1 MPACNMENTF
11 EFRAADKPPRPAENS
26 LLQIEMSQYAAAR
39 GDFGLEFDNFAE
51 LDIKEVDFEELESSD
66 DEDEEPM
73 DDDDDKDG
81 IIEGGAVAEKE
92 AVKEVMKGK
101 AFQQRISYFMN
112 RM

>member
-1 MPACNMENTF
+1 
-11 EFRAADKPPRPAENS
+11 
-26 LLQIEMSQYAAAR
+26 MSQYAAAR

-73 DDDDDKDG
+73 EDDDKDG
-81 IIEGGAVAEKE
+81 IIEGGPVAEKE

-101 AFQQRISYFMN
+101 AFLQRISYFMN

>member
-1 MPACNMENTF
+1 
-11 EFRAADKPPRPAENS
+11 
-26 LLQIEMSQYAAAR
+26 MSQYAAAR

-73 DDDDDKDG
+73 EDDDKDG

-101 AFQQRISYFMN
+101 AFLQRISYLMN

>member
-66 DEDEEPM
+66 DEDEEQM
-73 DDDDDKDG
+73 EDGDKDG
-81 IIEGGAVAEKE
+81 IIECGAVAEKE

-101 AFQQRISYFMN
+101 AFLQRISYFMN